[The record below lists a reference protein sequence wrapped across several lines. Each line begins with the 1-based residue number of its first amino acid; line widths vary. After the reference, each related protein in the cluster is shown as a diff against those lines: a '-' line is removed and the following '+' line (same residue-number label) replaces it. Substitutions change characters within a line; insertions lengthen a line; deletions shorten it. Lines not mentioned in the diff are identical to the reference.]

1 MAHLPPDRLA
11 GRDKIGGRGGG
22 ATIGASVPSPYD
34 HKVVIA
40 MLIHTHANITEVSA
54 DVIVNAFDKNHRKNG
69 AT

>member
-11 GRDKIGGRGGG
+11 GRDEVGGLGGG

-34 HKVVIA
+34 RKGVLA
-40 MLIHTHANITEVSA
+40 TLIHTHANIAEVSV
-54 DVIVNAFDKNHRKNG
+54 DIIVNGVGKNHRKNG